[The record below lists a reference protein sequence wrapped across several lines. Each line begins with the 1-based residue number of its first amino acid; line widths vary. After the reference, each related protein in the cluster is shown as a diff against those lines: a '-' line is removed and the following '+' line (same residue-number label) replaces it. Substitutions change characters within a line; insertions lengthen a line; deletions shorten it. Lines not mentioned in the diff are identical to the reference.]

1 MADAAILQEF
11 VNLFQ
16 AGYFPSVGAWVQ
28 VDPANGLTTIMNAF
42 NTLGNQNVKLYCF
55 DQAGNTIAT
64 SDVDILTNHTL
75 RLDIEDIIPADAL
88 PFEGSIWTW
97 ARGDTNEGSIGLQA
111 IDLDFIDRSRPAGYV
126 MGSVH
131 LIYDF
136 VDTLSI
142 PPYMDLVSPRLIV
155 DQTPE
160 GGPAYQNFL
169 GVAHV
174 LTASIDFAGPE
185 LAITMT
191 NEAGDIMAAN
201 QTIVVPMLG
210 SWFGDVQVLFPEM
223 VEFLAGAG
231 GTRGYGTINVREN
244 NSAWKGLTG
253 MVKVVDVVNGSM
265 LVGHLN
271 DRSFARPAMK
281 EED

>member
-1 MADAAILQEF
+1 MADPAILQQF
-11 VNLFQ
+11 VSLFQ

-28 VDPANGLTTIMNAF
+28 VDPDNGLTTILNAF
-42 NTLGNQNVKLYCF
+42 NTLGNQEVELFCF
-55 DQAGNTIAT
+55 DPAGNTVAT
-64 SDVDILTNHTL
+64 SQLAIQTNHTL
-75 RLDIEDIIPADAL
+75 RLDLEDIIPADAL
-88 PFEGSIWTW
+88 PFEGNVWLW
-97 ARGDTNEGSIGLQA
+97 CRGATSEGSIGLQA

-131 LIYDF
+131 LLYDF
-136 VDTLSI
+136 IDTLSI

-174 LTASIDFAGPE
+174 LVAGIDLSGPE
-185 LAITMT
+185 LEITMT
-191 NEAGDIMAAN
+191 NEAGETMAAN
-201 QTIVVPMLG
+201 QTIVVPTLG
-210 SWFGDVQVLFPEM
+210 SWFGDVQVLFPGM
-223 VEFLAGAG
+223 PEFLAGSG
-231 GTRGYGTINVREN
+231 GGRGYGTINVREK
-244 NSAWKGLTG
+244 NSAVKGLTG
-253 MVKVVDVVNGSM
+253 MLKVVDVVNGSL

-281 EED
+281 EEN